1 MGSFDWADDTE
12 GRVLRPRDP
21 FEFGVPG
28 GFSVDAE
35 EVLADDECLL
45 SAGRGDSV
53 LEAIGPSSHIESSLK
68 CGPMSSVYFLHRR
81 IEKQMD
87 IQAEQSGGGI
97 RWEKQGRGQAD
108 IRMEGGQGCRRR

>member
-21 FEFGVPG
+21 FEPGVPG

-45 SAGRGDSV
+45 STGTVDSV
-53 LEAIGPSSHIESSLK
+53 LELIEPSSHIESSLK
-68 CGPMSSVYFLHRR
+68 CGSMWIVYIILHRR
-81 IEKQMD
+81 IEKQKE
-87 IQAEQSGGGI
+87 IQAEECGGWHKMGET
-97 RWEKQGRGQAD
+97 RAGQAAT
-108 IRMEGGQGCRRR
+108 RL